1 MRAPAV
7 AGQFYP
13 RQPEELKHQLDRMLA
28 GVKEGAGVGV
38 EAEAKAMELAVYGAV
53 VPHAGYVYS
62 GAVAAEVY
70 ARLQPK
76 ETFVI
81 LGPNHHGVGAPVA
94 ISRDAWKTPLGTVPP
109 DLELAEALAGTIID
123 CDELAHRHE
132 HSIEVQLPFLQSRF
146 SNFKVLPI
154 AMGLQDEET
163 AVEVGEA
170 LSKAVRDLKRDVTV
184 IASSDFTHYE
194 PQEVA
199 RKVDANLIEA
209 TLNMDVP
216 ELYSRV
222 YRYNATACG
231 YGPIA
236 VAITASRAMG
246 ATTGKLLRYATSGD
260 VIGDFSQVVGYGAI
274 IFT

>member
-13 RQPEELKHQLDRMLA
+13 RQPVELKHQLDSLFG
-28 GVKEGAGVGV
+28 GVKGE
-38 EAEAKAMELAVYGAV
+38 ELAVLGAV

-70 ARLQPK
+70 SRLPPK
-76 ETFVI
+76 ETYVI
-81 LGPNHHGVGAPVA
+81 LGPNHHGMGAPVA
-94 ISRDAWKTPLGTVPP
+94 LSRDSWRTPLGTVST
-109 DLELAEALAGTIID
+109 DLELADALAGTIID
-123 CDELAHRHE
+123 YDELAHRQE

-146 SNFKVLPI
+146 SDFKILPI

-170 LSKAVRDLKRDVTV
+170 IAKAVRDLKRDVTV

-199 RKVDANLIEA
+199 RKVDARLIEA
-209 TLNMDVP
+209 ALNMDVP
-216 ELYSRV
+216 ELYGRV
-222 YRYNATACG
+222 YMYNATACG

-236 VAITASRAMG
+236 ATITASRVMG
-246 ATTGKLLRYATSGD
+246 ATSGKLLRYATSGD

>member
-1 MRAPAV
+1 MRSPAV

-13 RQPEELKHQLDRMLA
+13 GSAEGLRHQLDELFK
-28 GVKEGAGVGV
+28 GVSHE
-38 EAEAKAMELAVYGAV
+38 ELPVLGAV

-62 GAVAAEVY
+62 GSVAAEVY
-70 ARLQPK
+70 ACLPK
-76 ETFVI
+76 RETYII

-94 ISRDAWKTPLGTVPP
+94 LSRDSWRTPMGVVEV
-109 DLELAEALAGTIID
+109 DLEMADALAGSIID
-123 CDELAHRHE
+123 YDEFAHSHE
-132 HSIEVQLPFLQSRF
+132 HSIEVQIPFLQTRF
-146 SNFKVLPI
+146 SGFKILPI

-163 AVEVGEA
+163 AVEVGEELA
-170 LSKAVRDLKRDVTV
+170 KAIRSLKRDCTI

-194 PQEVA
+194 PQETA
-199 RKVDANLIEA
+199 RRIDAKLIEA
-209 TLNMDVP
+209 ILNMDVP

-246 ATTGKLLRYATSGD
+246 AISGKLLRYATSGD

-274 IFT
+274 VFT

>member
-13 RQPEELKHQLDRMLA
+13 RQPEELKHYLEGLLSSIK
-28 GVKEGAGVGV
+28 KEEERPAI
-38 EAEAKAMELAVYGAV
+38 YGAV

-70 ARLQPK
+70 ARLTQK
-76 ETFVI
+76 ETYVI
-81 LGPNHHGVGAPVA
+81 LGPNHHGLGAPVA
-94 ISRDAWKTPLGTVPP
+94 LSRETWKTPLGTVSA
-109 DLELAEALAGTIID
+109 DLELADALAGTIID
-123 CDELAHRHE
+123 YDEQAHRQE

-146 SNFKVLPI
+146 SNFKILPI

-170 LSKAVRDLKRDVTV
+170 VSKAARDLKRDLTV

-194 PQEVA
+194 PQDVA
-199 RKVDANLIEA
+199 RKVDARLIVA
-209 TLNMDVP
+209 ALNMDVP
-216 ELYSRV
+216 ELYGRV
-222 YRYNATACG
+222 YMYNATACG

-236 VAITASRAMG
+236 ATITAARKAG
-246 ATTGKLLRYATSGD
+246 ATSGKLLRYATSGD
-260 VIGDFSQVVGYGAI
+260 VIGDYAQVVGYGAI

>member
-13 RQPEELKHQLDRMLA
+13 RSPEELKGQLDRMFS
-28 GVKEGAGVGV
+28 GVKEGEG
-38 EAEAKAMELAVYGAV
+38 AEVKELAVYGAV

-62 GAVAAEVY
+62 GGVAAEVY

-76 ETFVI
+76 ETYII
-81 LGPNHHGVGAPVA
+81 LGPNHHGMGAPVA
-94 ISRDAWKTPLGTVPP
+94 LSRDAWKTPLGTVSA
-109 DLELAEALAGTIID
+109 DLELADALSGTIID
-123 CDELAHRHE
+123 YDELAHRHE

-146 SNFKVLPI
+146 SDFKILPI

-163 AVEVGEA
+163 AVEVGESIA
-170 LSKAVRDLKRDVTV
+170 KAVRDLKRDVTV

-199 RKVDANLIEA
+199 RKVDAMLIEA
-209 TLNMDVP
+209 ALNMDVP
-216 ELYSRV
+216 ELYGRV

-236 VAITASRAMG
+236 ATITACRLLG
-246 ATTGKLLRYATSGD
+246 ATSGKLLRYATSGD
-260 VIGDFSQVVGYGAI
+260 VIGDYAQVVGYGAI